1 MSLKNLS
8 TTADIFDK
16 SHDAGFPTDVENMGR
31 GWGGGSGGSSEFD
44 GGLESIHEGSMGVG
58 CLYL

>member
-31 GWGGGSGGSSEFD
+31 GWGGGWV
-44 GGLESIHEGSMGVG
+44 GGLFRI
-58 CLYL
+58 